1 MSGTNQTSLGVIFAG
16 GGTGGHLFPAL
27 AVAEELGSGP
37 PSVRTHFLCSD
48 RPLDARI
55 LTAAGV
61 AFTPLAARPVV
72 TKPMPLLKFAASW
85 GPSVRATRAA
95 IRELRA
101 QVDRVHMVTMGGFV
115 APPAVQA
122 ARAEKVPVL
131 MVNLDAVPGLA
142 NRFIAKRVSEI
153 VSAVRVEGR
162 GWETVPPVVRQELR
176 SPREPGPCR
185 ESFGLDPKLNTL
197 LITGGS
203 QGARSVG
210 QFVVGL
216 AEQNPGSFEGW
227 QVIHQSGSHGED
239 NDGYI
244 KRWADLGVR
253 AHVEPFLTDMPSAWW
268 GADLH
273 VGRCGA
279 GTVAESWATRTP
291 SVFMPYPWHKDL
303 HQKHNAQPLAG
314 AGAAALIED
323 RIEAE
328 KNLAQHGA
336 LLVGLLTDP
345 GERGAMARALE
356 ALGEPDGALRI
367 AQRVRG
373 DRSSA

>member
-1 MSGTNQTSLGVIFAG
+1 MSSNGASLTGVIFAG

-27 AVAEELGSGP
+27 AVAEELGPG
-37 PSVRTHFLCSD
+37 VRTHFLCSN
-48 RPLDARI
+48 RPLDDKI

-61 AFTPLAARPVV
+61 EFTPLAARPVIM
-72 TKPMPLLKFAASW
+72 KPGPLLRFAASW

-95 IRELRA
+95 IRAMRA
-101 QVDRVHMVTMGGFV
+101 QTDRVHMITMGGFV
-115 APPAVQA
+115 APPAVMA

-131 MVNLDAVPGLA
+131 MVNLDAVPGMA
-142 NRFIAKRVSEI
+142 NRFIAKRVGEI
-153 VSAVRVEGR
+153 VSAVRVNGR
-162 GWETVPPVVRQELR
+162 DWATVPPVVRRELR
-176 SPREPGPCR
+176 TERGAGPCR
-185 ESFGLDPKLNTL
+185 EAYGLDPRLNTL

-216 AEQNPGSFEGW
+216 AEATPGSFTGW

-239 NDGYI
+239 NDGYA

-291 SVFMPYPWHKDL
+291 SLFMPYPWHKDL
-303 HQKHNAQPLAG
+303 HQKHNADPLAE
-314 AGAAALIED
+314 AGAAVLIDD
-323 RIEAE
+323 RIEPE
-328 KNLAQHGA
+328 RNLTDHGPV
-336 LLVGLLTDP
+336 LLELLTGP
-345 GERGAMARALE
+345 GKRAALTE
-356 ALGEPDGALRI
+356 SLRELGEPDGAEQIASRI
-367 AQRVRG
+367 IG
-373 DRSSA
+373 PGM